1 MMNVGKAMMSDI
13 WTATAQRA
21 AAEARWLRPLALT
34 LFVMGLLMTLQGMA
48 GSGDACVVDMAE
60 NGRRFSVAC
69 ALREIGAGLVQAGPA
84 LALLWALWEA
94 QAYLKRMESGE
105 AWAPSTMKLFGRIG
119 DCLLAAAIW
128 MGVVT
133 PTLSLWIAGRGGFEW
148 NLDATIL
155 TLGGL
160 GIVLTA
166 IARVLGDML
175 STAEAAKADSD
186 AIV

>member
-1 MMNVGKAMMSDI
+1 MNDI
-13 WTATAQRA
+13 WTSTAQRA

-34 LFVMGLLMTLQGMA
+34 LFVIGLATTLPNVIL
-48 GSGDACVVDMAE
+48 SGDACVVGMTEGD
-60 NGRRFSVAC
+60 RRFSISC
-69 ALREIGAGLVQAGPA
+69 ALHGIGVALVHAGPT

-94 QAYLKRMESGE
+94 QAYLKRMEAGDV
-105 AWAPSTMKLFGRIG
+105 WAPSTMKLFGRIG
-119 DCLLAAAIW
+119 DCLLAAAVW
-128 MGVVT
+128 AGVVT
-133 PTLSLWIAGRGGFEW
+133 PTLLLWTAGSGGFDW
-148 NLDATIL
+148 NLEPMTL

-175 STAEAAKADSD
+175 ATAKATKADND